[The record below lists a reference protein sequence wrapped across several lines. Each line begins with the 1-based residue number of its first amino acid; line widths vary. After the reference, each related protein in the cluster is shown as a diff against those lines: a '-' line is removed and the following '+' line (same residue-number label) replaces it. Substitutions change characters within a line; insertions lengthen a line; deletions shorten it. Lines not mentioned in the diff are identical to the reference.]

1 MGNKAAY
8 ALWWKNAVIYRLAVP
23 LVTDGPFGPEKVLHN
38 LGPEPVEVGVA
49 LGDDVE
55 PGRPMAELLGNR
67 HQEPATTGQPM
78 ALAGFGYR
86 WPRLPG

>member
-1 MGNKAAY
+1 V
-8 ALWWKNAVIYRLAVP
+8 L
-23 LVTDGPFGPEKVLHN
+23 VLHN

-67 HQEPATTGQPM
+67 HQEPAITGQPM

-86 WPRLPG
+86 WLRLPG

>member
-1 MGNKAAY
+1 M
-8 ALWWKNAVIYRLAVP
+8 L
-23 LVTDGPFGPEKVLHN
+23 VLHN

-86 WPRLPG
+86 WLRLPGRPASGATGSSGSR